1 MNDDLWGCL
10 MRGSLFLLVL
20 AFSITCEQVQAE
32 KRFEQQVIK
41 LQNPAEYHYFKKDGV
56 NFPVLETAHFSASC
70 LVYGGTQNYYVEVG
84 ILNRSPEDLTISFDS
99 IAFNKPGYTMLRTDT
114 AASAS
119 EVAARARG
127 SFTPTPPPKVQGT
140 TTTTINGGATTF
152 ANQTNISGVATTVTY
167 QSPPHA
173 GANLG
178 NAIVNAVSERS
189 FYRNQGRELSFA
201 AFLNSH
207 AQTKESSRLHPGEAR
222 VLVATFRQVNQKKA
236 PFEVLIR
243 IGSETLTFQY
253 KE

>member
-1 MNDDLWGCL
+1 
-10 MRGSLFLLVL
+10 MRRYLLLLFL
-20 AFSITCEQVQAE
+20 AFSATCELTQAE
-32 KRFEQQVIK
+32 KRFEQHIIK
-41 LQNPAEYHYFKKDGV
+41 LQNPTEYQYFKKGDV
-56 NFPVLETAHFSASC
+56 NYPFLATTHFSASC
-70 LVYGGTQNYYVEVG
+70 LVYRGTQDYYVEVG
-84 ILNRSPEDLTISFDS
+84 ILNRSHKDLTISFDS
-99 IAFNKPGYTMLRTDT
+99 IAFNKPGYTVLRTDT
-114 AASAS
+114 VTLAS
-119 EVAARARG
+119 EIAAEARKT
-127 SFTPTPPPKVQGT
+127 FMPAPPPKVQGT
-140 TTTTINGGATTF
+140 TTTTVNAGATTF
-152 ANQTNISGVATTVTY
+152 ANQTNVSGVATTSTD
-167 QSPPHA
+167 QSTHA